1 MQLDPVRRAQPPL
14 VLRER
19 YGVQRGGA
27 DRDHNT
33 NREEDA
39 QVGEEW
45 GDQEEEDRATARR
58 LLTHQRGENHSWC
71 HRVGGAEGRVR

>member
-19 YGVQRGGA
+19 HGVQCGGA

-45 GDQEEEDRATARR
+45 GDQEEEDRATAR
-58 LLTHQRGENHSWC
+58 
-71 HRVGGAEGRVR
+71 